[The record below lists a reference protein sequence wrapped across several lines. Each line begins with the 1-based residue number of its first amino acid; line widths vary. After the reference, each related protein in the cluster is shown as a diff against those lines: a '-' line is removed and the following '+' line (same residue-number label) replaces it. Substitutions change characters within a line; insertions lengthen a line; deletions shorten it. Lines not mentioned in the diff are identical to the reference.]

1 MYMDSSASI
10 VIYVVSLGIE
20 SL

>member
-1 MYMDSSASI
+1 MDSSASI